1 MGEFMEELLKQARKV
16 AEEAEVFAVSR
27 SETDAVFETNR
38 LKQVV
43 TRETSG
49 RALRLIKGGRIGFS
63 ASNKVDGT
71 KELVAMALE
80 MAPFGAEA
88 KFQFPELESYSKVD
102 VYDPKVENVTE
113 EQMVELGQSLIDKV
127 RAHTPELVCQ
137 GGVSKNT
144 ISVEI
149 TNSRGGRAT
158 YKKSVFSL
166 SVEGVLIRGTD
177 MLFVG
182 DSESSCRPIS
192 DHKTVSHNTLEQL
205 ERAKET
211 APSLEGK
218 LPVIFTPLGV
228 ASTLLM
234 PIAMAVN
241 GKTVLQGAS
250 PLGHRKG
257 EQVFDKRLSIRDDPM
272 IEYRPGSRFCDDE
285 GVPSQRTPLIAK
297 GMVANFLYDLQT
309 AALAGT
315 KSTGSGSRSLA
326 SLPSPSLS
334 AIVIEEGDTSFEDML
349 TDIKDGL
356 VVEELMGASMGN
368 VLGGDFS
375 GNVLLG
381 YRVNNGKLVGRVKD
395 TMVTGNI
402 YEALKEVKAVGNK
415 ARWVGGVVLTPH
427 ICCPSLAVST
437 KK

>member
-1 MGEFMEELLKQARKV
+1 MEDLLKQAKKV

-27 SETDAVFETNR
+27 SETDAVFEANR

-49 RALRLIKGGRIGFS
+49 RALRLIKKGRIGFS
-63 ASNKVDGT
+63 ASNKVNGT

-88 KFQFPELESYSKVD
+88 KFEFPSLERYFQVEVYDSKVE
-102 VYDPKVENVTE
+102 KVTE

-137 GGVSKNT
+137 GGVSRNT

-182 DSESSCRPIS
+182 DSESSCRPII

-211 APSLEGK
+211 APSPVGK

-234 PIAMAVN
+234 PIALAVN

-297 GMVANFLYDLQT
+297 GIVANFLYDLQT

-349 TDIKDGL
+349 ADINDGL

-381 YRVNNGKLVGRVKD
+381 YRVQNGKLVGRVKD

-402 YEALKEVKAVGNK
+402 YEALKEVSAVGNK
-415 ARWVGGVVLTPH
+415 ARWVGGVVLIPH
-427 ICCPSLAVST
+427 ICCPRLAVST

>member
-1 MGEFMEELLKQARKV
+1 MEELLKQASKV

-88 KFQFPELESYSKVD
+88 RFQFPELESYCKVD

-349 TDIKDGL
+349 ADIKDGL

>member
-1 MGEFMEELLKQARKV
+1 MEELLKQARKV

-349 TDIKDGL
+349 ADIKDGL

-437 KK
+437 KG

>member
-1 MGEFMEELLKQARKV
+1 MEELLKQATKV
-16 AEEAEVFAVSR
+16 AEEAEVFSVSR
-27 SETDAVFETNR
+27 SETDAVFEANR

-63 ASNKVDGT
+63 ATNKVNGT
-71 KELVAMALE
+71 KELLEMALE

-88 KFQFPELESYSKVD
+88 KFEFPSLERYSKVE
-102 VYDPKVENVTE
+102 VYDSNVEKVTE

-144 ISVEI
+144 FSVEI
-149 TNSRGGRAT
+149 LNSRGGKAT

-166 SVEGVLIRGTD
+166 AVEGVLIRGTD

-182 DSESSCRPIS
+182 DSESSCHPIAE
-192 DHKTVSHNTLEQL
+192 HKTVSGNAIEQL

-211 APSLEGK
+211 APSAEGK

-257 EQVFDKRLSIRDDPM
+257 EQVFDKRLSIWDDPTV
-272 IEYRPGSRFCDDE
+272 EYRPGSRFCDDE
-285 GVPSQRTPLIAK
+285 GVPSQRTPLIAR
-297 GMVANFLYDLQT
+297 GVVANFLYDLQT

-315 KSTGSGSRSLA
+315 KSTGSASRSLA

-334 AIVIEEGDTSFEDML
+334 AIVIEEGNTSFEDML
-349 TDIKDGL
+349 ADIKDGL

-381 YRVNNGKLVGRVKD
+381 YRVKDGKLVGRVKD

-402 YEALKEVKAVGNK
+402 YEALKEVTAIGNK
-415 ARWVGGVVLTPH
+415 ARWVGGVVLIPH
-427 ICCPSLAVST
+427 ICCPRLAVST

>member
-1 MGEFMEELLKQARKV
+1 MEELLKQAKRV
-16 AEEAEVFAVSR
+16 AEEAEVFSVSR
-27 SETDAVFETNR
+27 SETDAVFEANR

-49 RALRLIKGGRIGFS
+49 RALRLVKGGRIGFS

-71 KELVAMALE
+71 KELVEMALE

-88 KFQFPELESYSKVD
+88 KFRFPELELYHKVEVYDSKVE
-102 VYDPKVENVTE
+102 KVSE
-113 EQMVELGQSLIDKV
+113 EQMVELGQSLIDKI
-127 RAHTPELVCQ
+127 RKNTPEIVCQ

-144 ISVEI
+144 VTIEI
-149 TNSRGGRAT
+149 LNSRGGRAT

-182 DSESSCRPIS
+182 DSESSCHPIS
-192 DHKTVSHNTLEQL
+192 DDKTVSYNTLEQL

-211 APSLEGK
+211 AASPVGK

-234 PIAMAVN
+234 PLAMAVN

-257 EQVFDKRLSIRDDPM
+257 EQVFDKRLSIRDDPL
-272 IEYRPGSRFCDDE
+272 IAYQPGSRFCDDE
-285 GVPSQRTPLIAK
+285 GVPSQRTPLIEK
-297 GMVANFLYDLQT
+297 GAVANFLYDLQT

-315 KSTGSGSRSLA
+315 KSTGSASRSLV
-326 SLPSPSLS
+326 SLPNPSVS
-334 AIVIEEGDTSFEDML
+334 AIVIEEGEVSFEDML
-349 TDIKDGL
+349 ADIKDGL

-381 YRVNNGKLVGRVKD
+381 YRVKGGKLVGRVKD

-402 YEALKEVKAVGNK
+402 YEALKEVGAIGSK
-415 ARWVGGVVLTPH
+415 ARWVGGMVRTPH
-427 ICCPSLAVST
+427 IYCPRLAVST
-437 KK
+437 KG

>member
-1 MGEFMEELLKQARKV
+1 MEELLKQASKV

-88 KFQFPELESYSKVD
+88 KFQFPELERYSKVE
-102 VYDPKVENVTE
+102 VYDLKLEKVTE

-127 RAHTPELVCQ
+127 RAHTSELVCQ

-149 TNSRGGRAT
+149 LNSRGGKAT

-182 DSESSCRPIS
+182 DSESSCHPIF
-192 DHKTVSHNTLEQL
+192 DHKTVSYNTLEQL

-257 EQVFDKRLSIRDDPM
+257 EQVFDKKLSIRDDPM

-315 KSTGSGSRSLA
+315 RSTGSGSRSLA

-349 TDIKDGL
+349 ADIKDGL

-381 YRVNNGKLVGRVKD
+381 YRVKNGKLVGRVKD

-427 ICCPSLAVST
+427 ICCPGLAVST
-437 KK
+437 KG

>member
-1 MGEFMEELLKQARKV
+1 MEDLLQQAQKLS
-16 AEEAEVFAVSR
+16 EEAEVFSVSR
-27 SETDAVFETNR
+27 SETDAVFEANR

-43 TRETSG
+43 TRESSG

-63 ASNKVDGT
+63 ASNKFDGT
-71 KELVAMALE
+71 KELLDMALE

-88 KFQFPELESYSKVD
+88 KFQFPSLDSYPGVE
-102 VYDPKVENVTE
+102 VYDPRVEKVTE

-127 RAHTPELVCQ
+127 RKHTPEIVCQ

-144 ISVEI
+144 VSIGI

-182 DSESSCRPIS
+182 DSDSSCRPIS
-192 DHKTVSHNTLEQL
+192 DHKTVSGNTIEQL

-211 APSLEGK
+211 ASSPEGK

-234 PIAMAVN
+234 PLAMAVN

-257 EQVFDKRLSIRDDPM
+257 EQVFDKRLSIRDDPT
-272 IEYRPGSRFCDDE
+272 IAYRPGSRFCDDE
-285 GVPSQRTPLIAK
+285 GVPSQRTSLIAK
-297 GMVANFLYDLQT
+297 GVVANFLYDLQT
-309 AALAGT
+309 AALANT
-315 KSTGSGSRSLA
+315 KSTGSASRSLV
-326 SLPSPSLS
+326 SLPTPSVS
-334 AIVIEEGDTSFEDML
+334 AIVIEEGDVSFEDML
-349 TDIKDGL
+349 ADIKDGL

-381 YRVNNGKLVGRVKD
+381 YRVNKGKLVGRVKD

-402 YEALKEVKAVGNK
+402 YEALKDVVISNK
-415 ARWVGGVVLTPH
+415 ARWVGGIVLTPP
-427 ICCPSLAVST
+427 ILCPRLAVST

>member
-1 MGEFMEELLKQARKV
+1 MEELLKQASKV
-16 AEEAEVFAVSR
+16 AEEAEVFSVSR

-88 KFQFPELESYSKVD
+88 KFQFPELERYSKVE
-102 VYDPKVENVTE
+102 VYDLKVEKVTE

-149 TNSRGGRAT
+149 FNSRGGRAI

-182 DSESSCRPIS
+182 DSESSCRPIT
-192 DHKTVSHNTLEQL
+192 DHNTVSYNTLEQL

-211 APSLEGK
+211 APSVEGK

-285 GVPSQRTPLIAK
+285 GVPSQRTSLIAK

-349 TDIKDGL
+349 ADIKDGL

-381 YRVNNGKLVGRVKD
+381 YRVQNGKLVGRVKD

-402 YEALKEVKAVGNK
+402 YEALKEVGDIGNK

>member
-1 MGEFMEELLKQARKV
+1 MEDLLIQAKKV
-16 AEEAEVFAVSR
+16 ADEAEVFSVSR
-27 SETDAVFETNR
+27 SETDAVFEANR

-43 TRETSG
+43 TRETAG

-63 ASNKVDGT
+63 ASNKLDGT
-71 KELVAMALE
+71 RELLEMALE
-80 MAPFGAEA
+80 MSPFGAEA
-88 KFQFPELESYSKVD
+88 KFQFPSRESYPEVE
-102 VYDPKVENVTE
+102 VYDPEVEKVTE
-113 EQMVELGQSLIDKV
+113 EQMVELGQSLIDKI
-127 RAHTPELVCQ
+127 RAHTPEIVCQ
-137 GGVSKNT
+137 GGVSKSSVT
-144 ISVEI
+144 VEI
-149 TNSRGGRAT
+149 LNSRGGRAS
-158 YKKSVFSL
+158 YRKSVFSL

-192 DHKTVSHNTLEQL
+192 DHKTVSSNTIEQL
-205 ERAKET
+205 ERAKEL
-211 APSLEGK
+211 APSPEGK

-228 ASTLLM
+228 AGALLM
-234 PIAMAVN
+234 PLALAVN

-257 EQVFDKRLSIRDDPM
+257 EQVFDKRLSVWDDPT
-272 IEYRPGSRFCDDE
+272 IENRPGSRPCDDE
-285 GVPSQRTPLIAK
+285 GVPSQRTPLIAR
-297 GMVANFLYDLQT
+297 GVVANFLYDLQT

-315 KSTGSGSRSLA
+315 KSTGNGSRSLA
-326 SLPSPSLS
+326 SLPSPSVS
-334 AIVIEEGDTSFEDML
+334 AIVIEEGDVGFEDML
-349 TDIKDGL
+349 ADIKDGL

-381 YRVNNGKLVGRVKD
+381 YRVSNGRLVGRVKD

-402 YEALKEVKAVGNK
+402 YDALKDVVIGNK
-415 ARWVGGVVLTPH
+415 ARWVGGMVLAPH
-427 ICCPSLAVST
+427 ILCPRLAVST

>member
-1 MGEFMEELLKQARKV
+1 MEELLNLVKKV

-88 KFQFPELESYSKVD
+88 RFQFPELESYSKVD
-102 VYDPKVENVTE
+102 VYDPKVEKVTE

-349 TDIKDGL
+349 ADIKDGL

>member
-1 MGEFMEELLKQARKV
+1 
-16 AEEAEVFAVSR
+16 
-27 SETDAVFETNR
+27 
-38 LKQVV
+38 
-43 TRETSG
+43 
-49 RALRLIKGGRIGFS
+49 
-63 ASNKVDGT
+63 
-71 KELVAMALE
+71 
-80 MAPFGAEA
+80 
-88 KFQFPELESYSKVD
+88 
-102 VYDPKVENVTE
+102 
-113 EQMVELGQSLIDKV
+113 MVELGQSLIDKV

-349 TDIKDGL
+349 ADIKDGL

>member
-1 MGEFMEELLKQARKV
+1 MEELLKQAEKV
-16 AEEAEVFAVSR
+16 AEEAEVFSVSR

-43 TRETSG
+43 TRESSG

-88 KFQFPELESYSKVD
+88 KFQFPPLEAYTRIEVYDSKV
-102 VYDPKVENVTE
+102 EAVTE
-113 EQMVELGQSLIDKV
+113 EQMVEMGQSLIDKV
-127 RAHTPELVCQ
+127 RKHTPELVCQ

-144 ISVEI
+144 LTVEI
-149 TNSRGGRAT
+149 LNSRGGRAS
-158 YKKSVFSL
+158 YKKSVFGI

-182 DSESSCRPIS
+182 DSESSCHPLT
-192 DHKTVSHNTLEQL
+192 DNKTVADNTIEQL

-211 APSLEGK
+211 AVSPEGK

-257 EQVFDKRLSIRDDPM
+257 EQVFDKRLSLWDDPT
-272 IEYRPGSRFCDDE
+272 IAYRPGSRFCDDE
-285 GVPSQRTPLIAK
+285 GVPSQRIPIISS
-297 GMVANFLYDLQT
+297 GVVANFLYDLQT

-315 KSTGSGSRSLA
+315 KSTGSASRSLG
-326 SLPSPSLS
+326 SLPTPSVS
-334 AIVIEEGDTSFEDML
+334 AIVIEEGDASFEDML
-349 TDIKDGL
+349 ADIEDGL

-381 YRVNNGKLVGRVKD
+381 YRVKNGKLVGRVKD

-402 YEALKEVKAVGNK
+402 YEALKEMGAVGNK
-415 ARWVGGVVLTPH
+415 ARWVGGMVRTPH
-427 ICCPSLAVST
+427 IYCPRLAVST
-437 KK
+437 KG

>member
-1 MGEFMEELLKQARKV
+1 MEDLLKQAKKV
-16 AEEAEVFAVSR
+16 AEEVEVFSVSR

-38 LKQVV
+38 LKHVV

-63 ASNKVDGT
+63 ASNKVDGS
-71 KELVAMALE
+71 KELVEMALE

-88 KFQFPELESYSKVD
+88 KFRFPPLEHYSGVE
-102 VYDPKVENVTE
+102 VYDPMIEKVTE
-113 EQMVELGQSLIDKV
+113 EQMVELGQSLVDKI
-127 RAHTPELVCQ
+127 RRHTPEIVCQ

-144 ISVEI
+144 VSVEI
-149 TNSRGGRAT
+149 QNSRGGRAT
-158 YKKSVFSL
+158 YKKSVFSIG
-166 SVEGVLIRGTD
+166 VEGVLIRGTD

-182 DSESSCRPIS
+182 DSESSCHPIA
-192 DHKTVSHNTLEQL
+192 DCKTVCGNTIEQL
-205 ERAKET
+205 ERARET
-211 APSLEGK
+211 APSVEGK

-234 PIAMAVN
+234 PLAMAVN

-285 GVPSQRTPLIAK
+285 GVPSQRTPLIDK
-297 GMVANFLYDLQT
+297 GVVANFLYDLQT

-315 KSTGSGSRSLA
+315 KSTGSASRSLA

-349 TDIKDGL
+349 AGIKDGL

-381 YRVNNGKLVGRVKD
+381 YRVQNGKLVGRVKD

-402 YEALKEVKAVGNK
+402 YEILKEVSAIGNK
-415 ARWVGGVVLTPH
+415 SRWVGGLVLAPH
-427 ICCPSLAVST
+427 ICCPGLAVSM

>member
-1 MGEFMEELLKQARKV
+1 MEDLLKQAKKV
-16 AEEAEVFAVSR
+16 AEEAEVFSVSR

-38 LKQVV
+38 LKHVV

-63 ASNKVDGT
+63 ASNKVDGS
-71 KELVAMALE
+71 KELVEMALE

-88 KFQFPELESYSKVD
+88 KFQFPSLDRYSGVE
-102 VYDPKVENVTE
+102 VYDPMVEKVTE
-113 EQMVELGQSLIDKV
+113 EQMVELGQSLIDKI
-127 RAHTPELVCQ
+127 RKHTPEIVCQ

-149 TNSRGGRAT
+149 LNSRGGKAT
-158 YKKSVFSL
+158 YRKSVFSI

-211 APSLEGK
+211 APSVEGK

-234 PIAMAVN
+234 PLAMAVN

-285 GVPSQRTPLIAK
+285 GVPSQRTALIDK
-297 GMVANFLYDLQT
+297 GVVANFLYDLQT

-315 KSTGSGSRSLA
+315 KSTGSASRSLA

-349 TDIKDGL
+349 ADIKDGL

-381 YRVNNGKLVGRVKD
+381 YRVQNGKLVGRVKD

-402 YEALKEVKAVGNK
+402 YEALKEVRAIGNK

-427 ICCPSLAVST
+427 ICCSSLAVST
-437 KK
+437 KG

>member
-1 MGEFMEELLKQARKV
+1 MEDLLKQASKV

-27 SETDAVFETNR
+27 SETDAVFVANR

-88 KFQFPELESYSKVD
+88 KFQLPSLERYSKMD
-102 VYDPKVENVTE
+102 VYDPKVEKVTE

-149 TNSRGGRAT
+149 LNSRGGKAT

-192 DHKTVSHNTLEQL
+192 DHETVSHNTLEQL

-211 APSLEGK
+211 APSVEGK
-218 LPVIFTPLGV
+218 LAVIFTPLGV

-257 EQVFDKRLSIRDDPM
+257 E
-272 IEYRPGSRFCDDE
+272 
-285 GVPSQRTPLIAK
+285 
-297 GMVANFLYDLQT
+297 
-309 AALAGT
+309 
-315 KSTGSGSRSLA
+315 
-326 SLPSPSLS
+326 
-334 AIVIEEGDTSFEDML
+334 
-349 TDIKDGL
+349 
-356 VVEELMGASMGN
+356 
-368 VLGGDFS
+368 
-375 GNVLLG
+375 
-381 YRVNNGKLVGRVKD
+381 
-395 TMVTGNI
+395 
-402 YEALKEVKAVGNK
+402 
-415 ARWVGGVVLTPH
+415 
-427 ICCPSLAVST
+427 
-437 KK
+437 

>member
-1 MGEFMEELLKQARKV
+1 VEELLKQAKKV
-16 AEEAEVFAVSR
+16 AEEAEVFSVSR
-27 SETDAVFETNR
+27 SETDAVFEANR

-63 ASNKVDGT
+63 ATNKVNGT
-71 KELVAMALE
+71 KELVEMALE

-88 KFQFPELESYSKVD
+88 KFEFPPPEHYSRVEVYDSKVE
-102 VYDPKVENVTE
+102 KVSE

-127 RAHTPELVCQ
+127 KAHTPEIVCQ

-144 ISVEI
+144 VTVEI
-149 TNSRGGRAT
+149 LNSRGGKAT

-182 DSESSCRPIS
+182 DSESSCHPIA
-192 DHKTVSHNTLEQL
+192 DCKTVCSNAIEQL

-211 APSLEGK
+211 APSIEGK

-272 IEYRPGSRFCDDE
+272 LEYRPGSRFCDDE
-285 GVPSQRTPLIAK
+285 GVPSQRTPLIDK
-297 GMVANFLYDLQT
+297 GVVANFLYDLQT

-315 KSTGSGSRSLA
+315 RSTGSASRSLA

-334 AIVIEEGDTSFEDML
+334 AIVIEEGNTSFEDML
-349 TDIKDGL
+349 GEIKNGL

-381 YRVNNGKLVGRVKD
+381 YRVKNGKLVGRVKD

-402 YEALKEVKAVGNK
+402 YEALKEVTAVGNK

-427 ICCPSLAVST
+427 ICCPRLAVST

>member
-1 MGEFMEELLKQARKV
+1 MEELLKQAKKV
-16 AEEAEVFAVSR
+16 AEEAEVFSVSR
-27 SETDAVFETNR
+27 SETDAVFEANR

-71 KELVAMALE
+71 KELVDMALE

-88 KFQFPELESYSKVD
+88 KFRFPELESYHKVEVYDSKVE
-102 VYDPKVENVTE
+102 KVSE
-113 EQMVELGQSLIDKV
+113 EQMVELGQSLVDKI
-127 RAHTPELVCQ
+127 RKNTPEIVCQ

-144 ISVEI
+144 VTVEI
-149 TNSRGGRAT
+149 LNSRGGRAT

-182 DSESSCRPIS
+182 DSESSCHPIS

-205 ERAKET
+205 ERAKEP
-211 APSLEGK
+211 APSPVGK

-257 EQVFDKRLSIRDDPM
+257 EQVFDKRLSIRDDPT
-272 IEYRPGSRFCDDE
+272 IAYRPGSRFCDDE
-285 GVPSQRTPLIAK
+285 CVPSQRTPLIAK
-297 GMVANFLYDLQT
+297 GVVANFLYDLQT

-315 KSTGSGSRSLA
+315 KSTGSASRSLA

-349 TDIKDGL
+349 ADIKDGL

-381 YRVNNGKLVGRVKD
+381 YRVKDGKLVGRVKD

-402 YEALKEVKAVGNK
+402 YEALKEVAAVGNK

-427 ICCPSLAVST
+427 ICCPRLAVST
-437 KK
+437 KG

>member
-1 MGEFMEELLKQARKV
+1 MEELLKLVKKV

-102 VYDPKVENVTE
+102 VYDPKVEKVTE

-349 TDIKDGL
+349 ADIKDGL

>member
-1 MGEFMEELLKQARKV
+1 MEELLKLVKKV

-349 TDIKDGL
+349 ADIKDGL

>member
-1 MGEFMEELLKQARKV
+1 MEDLLKQASKV

-27 SETDAVFETNR
+27 SETDAVFEANR

-63 ASNKVDGT
+63 ASNKVDGM

-88 KFQFPELESYSKVD
+88 KFQLPSLERYSRMD
-102 VYDPKVENVTE
+102 VYDPQVEKVTE

-149 TNSRGGRAT
+149 LNSRGGKAT

-205 ERAKET
+205 ERAKDT
-211 APSLEGK
+211 APSVEGK

-234 PIAMAVN
+234 PLAMAVN

-297 GMVANFLYDLQT
+297 GIVANFLYDLQT

-315 KSTGSGSRSLA
+315 QSTGSASRSLA

-334 AIVIEEGDTSFEDML
+334 AIVIEGGDAGFEDML
-349 TDIKDGL
+349 ADIKDGL

-381 YRVNNGKLVGRVKD
+381 YRVQNGKLVGRVKD

-427 ICCPSLAVST
+427 ICCPDLAVST